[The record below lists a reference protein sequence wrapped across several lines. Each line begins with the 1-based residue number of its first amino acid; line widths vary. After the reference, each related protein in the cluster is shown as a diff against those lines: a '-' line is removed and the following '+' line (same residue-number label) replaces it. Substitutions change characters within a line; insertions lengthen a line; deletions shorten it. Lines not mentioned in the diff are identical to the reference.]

1 MCHVPSL
8 GTMSNKL
15 CSCQNIVNVCVAV
28 IGILVNLFLVLVMNM
43 QHDSS
48 SWKFSTSMLSANV
61 G

>member
-15 CSCQNIVNVCVAV
+15 GSCQNIVNVCVAK

-43 QHDSS
+43 QRNRLPGN
-48 SWKFSTSMLSANV
+48 FLPV
-61 G
+61 C